1 MADKI
6 PLKLTTGPNEIREFA
21 AGDTV
26 GTAHLPSTVVYTSGA
41 QTLVDK
47 TLDPTTVAS
56 RLLAVGATPARV
68 LDLASTGT
76 ATDYDAVKL
85 TTQAAGNGAI
95 VSAVTSAT
103 NANLKVQGLGTGNVL
118 VRNNSTDMG
127 VVVGTTGTQT
137 LENKTLI
144 TPTISSTGFANA
156 QHNHTSAAQGGGIS
170 AAAISSG
177 SFSQDRIA
185 NLANRQGSLGFGI
198 SSRVLKSDAT
208 AAGAGGTAV
217 WAERARVVQ
226 VDCPAP
232 ADTAGYKLTSATVP
246 VLPVNSLLQPFS
258 NFIIPTTTTSNFA
271 FNTLPDCAKVKDPS
285 GTSTGALNGKVIR
298 FTLIGG
304 ARCNAV
310 ARNLNIQ
317 FYLDSATGPA
327 LLMQNIQSA
336 STLTIGTIYEFVV
349 KGTLVFFGD
358 GATNSGY
365 YGALELAQLRDFGGA
380 GIAMGNYL
388 AAGFFAPSTVN
399 TTNADATKKI
409 RVEMGFSNATAAAV
423 NEYIT
428 LHAAIWEVLN

>member
-6 PLKLTTGPNEIREFA
+6 PLKLTTGPNEIREFV

-76 ATDYDAVKL
+76 TSDYDAVKL

-95 VSAVTSAT
+95 VSAVSSAT
-103 NANLKVQGLGTGNVL
+103 DADLRVQAKGSGNVYVQGNGIA
-118 VRNNSTDMG
+118 
-127 VVVGTTGTQT
+127 VGTTGTQT
-137 LENKTLI
+137 LDNKTLT
-144 TPTISSTGFANA
+144 TPTISSTGFTNA
-156 QHNHTSAAQGGGIS
+156 QHAHLGATSGG
-170 AAAISSG
+170 ALDATAIATG

-185 NLANRQGSLGFGI
+185 DLANRQGFLGFGI
-198 SSRVLKSDAT
+198 SSRVLKSNAT
-208 AAGAGGTAV
+208 AAGSNGTAA

-246 VLPVNSLLQPFS
+246 VLPVNSTTQPFA
-258 NFIIPTTTTSNFA
+258 NFTIPTTTTSNFA

-285 GTSTGALNGKVIR
+285 GTSTGALNGKVVR

-304 ARCNAV
+304 AKCNAV

-317 FYLDSATGPA
+317 FYLDSASGPA

-388 AAGFFAPSTVN
+388 AAGFFSPSTIN
-399 TTNADATKKI
+399 TTNADASKKI